1 MNTDQIELS
10 VPAVTYRR
18 PDPPLV
24 IQHLRH
30 YMVVQEEDS
39 EKVMERI
46 DALLKNATGITYTR
60 SYFKFDVYV
69 QNERGMQ
76 SCEINIF
83 RNTGE
88 YKKPIITSL
97 KTSEMIPD
105 EDGKQQFAVEFYDT
119 SRYFNELFRYVTDT
133 YSAET
138 IRPFSSVDLNYGL
151 FSFYSWENEG
161 DVALDVQEE
170 EEEDEMGYLRALEEE
185 DEQRECEKEQ
195 ERLFDEYLRTY
206 YNIK

>member
-1 MNTDQIELS
+1 MNADQIELS
-10 VPAVTYRR
+10 VPTVTYRR

-24 IQHLRH
+24 IQHLRQ
-30 YMVVQEEDS
+30 YILVQEEDS

-46 DALLKNATGITYTR
+46 DALLKNATGITYTK
-60 SYFKFDVYV
+60 SYFTFGVNVENK
-69 QNERGMQ
+69 RGIQ

-88 YKKPIITSL
+88 HKKPIITSL

-105 EDGKQQFAVEFYDT
+105 VDGNQQFAIEFYDT
-119 SRYFNELFRYVTDT
+119 SRYFNELFRHVTDN

-138 IRPFSSVDLNYGL
+138 IRPFSSADLNYGL

-161 DVALDVQEE
+161 DAALDVQEE
-170 EEEDEMGYLRALEEE
+170 DEEDEMGYLRACEEE
-185 DEQRECEKEQ
+185 QKLRDD
-195 ERLFDEYLRTY
+195 DEYFDYIFGRIY
-206 YNIK
+206 K